1 MALTIDFDEG
11 LSNPTRI
18 KVIGVG
24 GGGSNTV
31 SRMYERNLSGIE
43 FIVANTDA
51 QALKQAKASTK
62 IQIGEKLTRGLGA
75 GSNPEIGQKAA
86 IEDRANIMNTINEA
100 EMIFITAGLGGGTGT
115 GAAPIIADIA
125 REVGALTVAVVT
137 KPFLFEG
144 PRRMR
149 QAEKGLVELLE
160 RVDTMIVIPN
170 QRLLAVTEPGTPLNE
185 AFRIAD
191 DVLGQGIRGISD
203 LITMPQLINL
213 DFADIKTIMSARGNA
228 LMGMGCASGQ
238 KRAIEAAQQ
247 AISSPLLE
255 ETSIDGAKGVLINIT
270 GGMDLALDEVD
281 EATSLISE
289 RTDPTA
295 NIIFGVA
302 TDPSIKEEIRITVIA
317 TGFGD
322 GYRKEKEPIESLENT
337 IDLDAAREARLQE
350 SKRDDKYEGLL
361 VSERKKISPLYK
373 PDFFETPAFM
383 RRKAD

>member
-1 MALTIDFDEG
+1 MSLAIEFEESS
-11 LSNPTRI
+11 SNPTRI

-31 SRMYERNLSGIE
+31 SRMCERNIGGIE

-51 QALKQAKASTK
+51 QALRQAKAPIK

-86 IEDRANIMNTINEA
+86 IEDRASIMNALNDT
-100 EMIFITAGLGGGTGT
+100 EMVFITAGLGGGTGT

-125 REVGALTVAVVT
+125 REIGALTVAVVT

-149 QAEKGLVELLE
+149 QAEKGLEELVEK
-160 RVDTMIVIPN
+160 VDTMIVIPN
-170 QRLLAVTEPGTPLNE
+170 QRLLAVTEPGTPLSE

-191 DVLGQGIRGISD
+191 EVLGQGIRGISD
-203 LITMPQLINL
+203 LITTPQLINL
-213 DFADIKTIMSARGNA
+213 DFADIKAIMSNKGNA
-228 LMGMGCASGQ
+228 LMGMGCATGE

-255 ETSIDGAKGVLINIT
+255 ETSIDGANGILVNIT

-281 EATSLISE
+281 EATSLITE
-289 RTDPTA
+289 RTDPEA

-302 TDPSIKEEIRITVIA
+302 IDPSLKDEIRITVIA

-322 GYRKEKEPIESLENT
+322 GYKKERESIESIGNT
-337 IDLDAAREARLQE
+337 IDLDAAREARMQE
-350 SKRDDKYEGLL
+350 SRMDDNNLL
-361 VSERKKISPLYK
+361 VSEKKKIPLFHRL
-373 PDFFETPAFM
+373 DFFETPAFM